1 MREVGLRDAV
11 PTLTFLFDLVSLGSP
26 SLFSFYIVVHLLLC
40 LIYKLNFTIGVMYR
54 KKQYI

>member
-40 LIYKLNFTIGVMYR
+40 LIFKLNFTIGVYV
-54 KKQYI
+54 